1 MRWVGREVAEMIL
14 VVYLVMMLALLAAFV
29 VGSRI
34 SRRPERSAAAVP
46 PPPQMAH
53 PALSEAGGGVDVV
66 DDDAE
71 LAEIL
76 LANQLLIGAL
86 PSVTYR
92 REMAA
97 LAAQDA
103 LRHPVVLPPEHGT

>member
-46 PPPQMAH
+46 PPPQMAP